1 MWSENDHRYLRSLW
15 QVVVNMSVKFY
26 LGVALAI
33 AGIVL
38 MSLPDKPCADC
49 DDEVTVS
56 TPIYSDDSET
66 LGD

>member
-1 MWSENDHRYLRSLW
+1 M
-15 QVVVNMSVKFY
+15 NMSVKFY

-38 MSLPDKPCADC
+38 MSLPDKPCVDC

-56 TPIYSDDSET
+56 TPIYSDDSEA